1 MSNLSAIPHH
11 ADRFASEDAFQD
23 GARVACKIGS
33 ADDPHFYTSHPR
45 DAQRYVHI
53 HTICIFGKE
62 ESADCFWGPGDG
74 GVMIGSHAAI
84 EARPIS
90 DKFPSRFK
98 LKAVRTRVSSTSLM
112 PSEIVLQPGPNAAG
126 LAEKRERLAAVRAA
140 LAEREADIAQIR
152 SQLKAFEVRYLQR
165 VGVLYAELD
174 EIAAR
179 ITEREVDL
187 YDSDSARRRA
197 QQARERAQET
207 HQAAFGAEQEPE
219 EFDPSPSLKTLFREV
234 ARRIHP
240 DFASDEAEQ
249 KHFTL
254 LMTRANH
261 AYSCGDAETLQRLL
275 DDQLEVNAA
284 MSDKGADA
292 SVSDESDGLALLRLV
307 RQIQH
312 AERDIAALDGEHQ
325 TLLGSEIGQ
334 LYTGAEAASHEDRDL
349 LAELAAGLRERIA
362 DAQYRLEFVERQV
375 GALGR

>member
-1 MSNLSAIPHH
+1 
-11 ADRFASEDAFQD
+11 
-23 GARVACKIGS
+23 
-33 ADDPHFYTSHPR
+33 
-45 DAQRYVHI
+45 
-53 HTICIFGKE
+53 
-62 ESADCFWGPGDG
+62 
-74 GVMIGSHAAI
+74 
-84 EARPIS
+84 
-90 DKFPSRFK
+90 
-98 LKAVRTRVSSTSLM
+98 M
-112 PSEIVLQPGPNAAG
+112 PDEIILQPGPDAAA

-140 LAEREADIAQIR
+140 LAEREADIAQFR
-152 SQLKAFEVRYLQR
+152 AQLKAFEGRYLQR

-197 QQARERAQET
+197 REARQRAQET
-207 HQAAFGAEQEPE
+207 HEAAFGADQEPV

-275 DDQLEVNAA
+275 DDHLEVNAA
-284 MSDKGADA
+284 GAD
-292 SVSDESDGLALLRLV
+292 EGDGVTLLRLA

-312 AERDIAALDGEHQ
+312 AVRDIARLDGEQQ
-325 TLLGSEIGQ
+325 TLLQSEIGQ
-334 LYTGAEAASHEDRDL
+334 LYTGAEAAAHEDRDL

-375 GALGR
+375 SALGR

>member
-1 MSNLSAIPHH
+1 
-11 ADRFASEDAFQD
+11 
-23 GARVACKIGS
+23 
-33 ADDPHFYTSHPR
+33 
-45 DAQRYVHI
+45 
-53 HTICIFGKE
+53 
-62 ESADCFWGPGDG
+62 
-74 GVMIGSHAAI
+74 
-84 EARPIS
+84 
-90 DKFPSRFK
+90 
-98 LKAVRTRVSSTSLM
+98 M
-112 PSEIVLQPGPNAAG
+112 PAEIILQPGPNAAG

-152 SQLKAFEVRYLQR
+152 AQLKAFEGRYLQR

-187 YDSDSARRRA
+187 YDSDSARQRA
-197 QQARERAQET
+197 QEARQRAQET
-207 HQAAFGAEQEPE
+207 HEAAFGADQEPV

-240 DFASDEAEQ
+240 DFASDDAEQ

-261 AYSCGDAETLQRLL
+261 AYNCGDAETLQRLL
-275 DDQLEVNAA
+275 DDHLEVNA
-284 MSDKGADA
+284 SG
-292 SVSDESDGLALLRLV
+292 SDEGDGVTLLRLA

-312 AERDIAALDGEHQ
+312 AVRDIARLDGEQQ
-325 TLLGSEIGQ
+325 TLLQSEIGQ
-334 LYTGAEAASHEDRDL
+334 LYTGAEAAAHEDRDL

-375 GALGR
+375 SALGR

>member
-1 MSNLSAIPHH
+1 
-11 ADRFASEDAFQD
+11 
-23 GARVACKIGS
+23 
-33 ADDPHFYTSHPR
+33 
-45 DAQRYVHI
+45 
-53 HTICIFGKE
+53 
-62 ESADCFWGPGDG
+62 
-74 GVMIGSHAAI
+74 
-84 EARPIS
+84 
-90 DKFPSRFK
+90 
-98 LKAVRTRVSSTSLM
+98 M
-112 PSEIVLQPGPNAAG
+112 PAEIILQPGPNAAG

-152 SQLKAFEVRYLQR
+152 AQLKAFEGRYLQR

-197 QQARERAQET
+197 REARQRAQET
-207 HQAAFGAEQEPE
+207 HEAAFGADQEPV

-254 LMTRANH
+254 L
-261 AYSCGDAETLQRLL
+261 
-275 DDQLEVNAA
+275 EVNAA
-284 MSDKGADA
+284 VAD
-292 SVSDESDGLALLRLV
+292 EGDGVTLLRLA

-312 AERDIAALDGEHQ
+312 AVRDIAALDREHQ
-325 TLLGSEIGQ
+325 TLLQSEIGQ
-334 LYTGAEAASHEDRDL
+334 LYTDAEAAAHEDRDL
-349 LAELAAGLRERIA
+349 LAELAASVRERIA

-375 GALGR
+375 SALGR

>member
-1 MSNLSAIPHH
+1 
-11 ADRFASEDAFQD
+11 
-23 GARVACKIGS
+23 
-33 ADDPHFYTSHPR
+33 
-45 DAQRYVHI
+45 
-53 HTICIFGKE
+53 
-62 ESADCFWGPGDG
+62 
-74 GVMIGSHAAI
+74 
-84 EARPIS
+84 
-90 DKFPSRFK
+90 
-98 LKAVRTRVSSTSLM
+98 M
-112 PSEIVLQPGPNAAG
+112 PAEIILQPGPNAAG

-140 LAEREADIAQIR
+140 LAEREADVAQLH
-152 SQLKAFEVRYLQR
+152 SQLKVFEGRYLQR

-197 QQARERAQET
+197 REARERAQET
-207 HQAAFGAEQEPE
+207 HEAAFGAEQEPV

-275 DDQLEVNAA
+275 DDHLEVNAA
-284 MSDKGADA
+284 VAD
-292 SVSDESDGLALLRLV
+292 EGDGVTVLRLA

-312 AERDIAALDGEHQ
+312 AERDIAALDGEQQ

-334 LYTGAEAASHEDRDL
+334 LFTGAEAASLEDRDL
-349 LAELAAGLRERIA
+349 LGELEVSLRERIA

-375 GALGR
+375 SALGR

>member
-1 MSNLSAIPHH
+1 MTA
-11 ADRFASEDAFQD
+11 
-23 GARVACKIGS
+23 
-33 ADDPHFYTSHPR
+33 
-45 DAQRYVHI
+45 
-53 HTICIFGKE
+53 
-62 ESADCFWGPGDG
+62 
-74 GVMIGSHAAI
+74 
-84 EARPIS
+84 
-90 DKFPSRFK
+90 
-98 LKAVRTRVSSTSLM
+98 
-112 PSEIVLQPGPNAAG
+112 EIILQPSPNAAA

-179 ITEREVDL
+179 ITELEVEL

-197 QQARERAQET
+197 QEARQRAQET
-207 HQAAFGAEQEPE
+207 QEAAFGADREPE

-275 DDQLEVNAA
+275 DDHLEVNATVA
-284 MSDKGADA
+284 EEG
-292 SVSDESDGLALLRLV
+292 DGVTLLRLA

-312 AERDIAALDGEHQ
+312 AVRDIARLEGEHQ
-325 TLLGSEIGQ
+325 ALLQSEIGQ
-334 LYTGAEAASHEDRDL
+334 LYTGAEAAAHEDRDL
-349 LAELAAGLRERIA
+349 LAELAASLRERIA
-362 DAQYRLEFVERQV
+362 DAQYRLEFVTRQV
-375 GALGR
+375 SALGR

>member
-1 MSNLSAIPHH
+1 
-11 ADRFASEDAFQD
+11 
-23 GARVACKIGS
+23 
-33 ADDPHFYTSHPR
+33 
-45 DAQRYVHI
+45 
-53 HTICIFGKE
+53 
-62 ESADCFWGPGDG
+62 
-74 GVMIGSHAAI
+74 
-84 EARPIS
+84 
-90 DKFPSRFK
+90 
-98 LKAVRTRVSSTSLM
+98 M
-112 PSEIVLQPGPNAAG
+112 PAEIVLQPNPNAAG

-152 SQLKAFEVRYLQR
+152 AQLKAFERRYLQR

-179 ITEREVDL
+179 ITELEVDL

-197 QQARERAQET
+197 QEARERARET
-207 HQAAFGAEQEPE
+207 HEAAFGSEQEPA

-275 DDQLEVNAA
+275 DDHLEVNAA
-284 MSDKGADA
+284 GSDA
-292 SVSDESDGLALLRLV
+292 SRSDESGVTLLRLV

-312 AERDIAALDGEHQ
+312 AERDIARLDGEEQ
-325 TLLGSEIGQ
+325 TLLQSEIGQ
-334 LYTGAEAASHEDRDL
+334 LYSNAEAAAQEDRDL
-349 LAELAAGLRERIA
+349 LGELEVSLCERIG
-362 DAQYRLEFVERQV
+362 DAQYRLEFVTRQV
-375 GALGR
+375 SALGR

>member
-1 MSNLSAIPHH
+1 
-11 ADRFASEDAFQD
+11 
-23 GARVACKIGS
+23 
-33 ADDPHFYTSHPR
+33 
-45 DAQRYVHI
+45 
-53 HTICIFGKE
+53 
-62 ESADCFWGPGDG
+62 
-74 GVMIGSHAAI
+74 
-84 EARPIS
+84 
-90 DKFPSRFK
+90 
-98 LKAVRTRVSSTSLM
+98 M
-112 PSEIVLQPGPNAAG
+112 PAEIILQPGPNAAG

-152 SQLKAFEVRYLQR
+152 AQLKAFEGRYLQR

-197 QQARERAQET
+197 REARQRAQET
-207 HQAAFGAEQEPE
+207 HEAAFGADQEPV

-275 DDQLEVNAA
+275 DDHLEVNAA
-284 MSDKGADA
+284 VAD
-292 SVSDESDGLALLRLV
+292 EGDGVTLLRLA

-312 AERDIAALDGEHQ
+312 AVRDIAALDREHQ
-325 TLLGSEIGQ
+325 TLLQSEIGQ
-334 LYTGAEAASHEDRDL
+334 LYTDAEAAAHEDRDL
-349 LAELAAGLRERIA
+349 LAELAASVRERIA

-375 GALGR
+375 SALGR